1 MFVGPVLGRE
11 LVTAPRRPRLYMLRT
26 AYVGGLLVLMFTA
39 WLVLTGTHE
48 VRNVSDFAR
57 FGSTAFQLLTIVQF
71 ALAVFFSA
79 LFTAAAVSQEKDR
92 RTLILLLLT
101 QLNNSELVLG
111 KLFSALLNLLSLLAV
126 AFPVFMFAAL
136 FGGFAPPQIIR
147 VFAVTL
153 LTVLVAGSLGST
165 IALWREKTFQ
175 ALALTAM
182 ILIAWFVV
190 CETVALGG
198 ESMWLGMTCVEW
210 AGALSPIRAVL
221 IATHPAPEPVLLLGV
236 STTPVHVYLA
246 GSLLLTG
253 LLDGL
258 AIARIRAWNPS
269 REVRRGAR
277 TAARPAAIEDEARES
292 GTVAGISEAAA
303 VAMHAAPGKVRKVW
317 DQPIIWREIRTW
329 AYGRKVMAIRLAY
342 VVMIALAAASIH
354 WTLADSAGPLARG
367 AALSS
372 ISKTLAIVFFL
383 SLVLTNALAVTSIT
397 NERDGKALDLLLV
410 TDISPIQFILGKLG
424 GVFYNSKEMVVLP
437 LALCGYLWWSGVLG
451 LENTLFVLIGLVVLD
466 LFVAMLG
473 IHIGLAYDN
482 SRTAVTVSLGT
493 VFFLFLGCAVC
504 IWIMV
509 AFGGSFNAQF
519 VPFFCFLVLG
529 GVGMFLTLGIRNPSP
544 AIGLASAACPFATF
558 YGITSFQLNSPAGA
572 FVVTLLAYGFATAA
586 MLVPAISEFDVATG
600 RTTAGE

>member
-1 MFVGPVLGRE
+1 MFVGPVFGRE
-11 LVTAPRRPRLYMLRT
+11 LVTAPRRPRLYLLRT
-26 AYVGGLLVLMFTA
+26 AYVGGLLVLMFTS

-48 VRNVSDFAR
+48 IRNVSDFAR
-57 FGSTAFQLLTIVQF
+57 FGSTVFQLLTIVQL

-126 AFPVFMFAAL
+126 AFPVFLFAAL
-136 FGGFAPPQIIR
+136 FGGFAPPQIVR

-165 IALWREKTFQ
+165 VALWREKTFQ

-182 ILIAWFVV
+182 FLIAWFVI
-190 CETVALGG
+190 CESIALGG
-198 ESMWLGMTCVEW
+198 DRSWLGMSCVEW
-210 AGALSPIRAVL
+210 ANALSPIRAVL
-221 IATHPAPEPVLLLGV
+221 LATHPAPESVVLLGV

-246 GSLLLTG
+246 VSLLLT
-253 LLDGL
+253 LLLNGL
-258 AIARIRAWNPS
+258 AIARIRVWNPS
-269 REVRRGAR
+269 REVRRGAAN
-277 TAARPAAIEDEARES
+277 TAKPSTDTADAGSIE
-292 GTVAGISEAAA
+292 GISVEAA
-303 VAMHAAPGKVRKVW
+303 VAMHAAPGGVRKVW
-317 DQPIIWREIRTW
+317 DQPIIWREMRTW
-329 AYGRKVMAIRLAY
+329 AYGRKVVVIRLAY
-342 VVMIALAAASIH
+342 ILMFALAAMSIH
-354 WTLADSAGPLARG
+354 WTLAGSTTAAARASAIG
-367 AALSS
+367 S
-372 ISKTLAIVFFL
+372 ISTTIAIVFFL

-397 NERDGKALDLLLV
+397 NERDSKALDLLLV
-410 TDISPIQFILGKLG
+410 TDISPMEFILGKLG

-451 LENTLFVLIGLVVLD
+451 IENSLFVLIGLLVLD

-473 IHIGLAYDN
+473 IHVGLAYDN

-493 VFFLFLGCAVC
+493 VFFLFLGSAVC

-509 AFGGSFNAQF
+509 AFGGSFSAQF

-529 GVGMFLTLGIRNPSP
+529 GVGLFLTLGIRNPSP
-544 AIGLASAACPFATF
+544 AIGLASAVCPFATF
-558 YGITSFQLNSPAGA
+558 YGITSFLLNNPAGA
-572 FVVTLLAYGFATAA
+572 FLVTFLAYGFATAA
-586 MLVPAISEFDVATG
+586 MLIPAISEFDVATG